1 MPAARRGPARWL
13 TLIVAVAAAL
23 VVLGLVA
30 WWPRGDA
37 PDLRQPTRFVDGT
50 VRSVTTTTC
59 DEPGGGGA
67 AGGGGPCRRVT
78 VELTAGAAR
87 GREVD
92 VRVAAA
98 DGDVPPLDRGDKV
111 VLHDNP
117 SAPAEFRYS
126 FADRQRAAPL
136 WWLAGGFVLVLVIV
150 GRWPGVRALA
160 GLAIAL
166 VVLAAFLVPAL
177 LRDHPAVPVVLV
189 AGAAIGFAALYLAHG
204 FNIGTTIAVAGT
216 LVSLAI
222 TAALA
227 LLAVEATRLTGLRDA
242 AFGALRVP
250 DALDLRGLLVAGI
263 VVGALGVLDDV
274 TVSQVSIVASL
285 RRANPGL
292 RGRLLYREATTV
304 GRDHLASTVNT
315 LVLAYAGASLPLLLL
330 VAGGGAPLGRVL
342 TGELVAVEIVRMLV
356 GSIGLILAVPVT
368 TALATAV
375 LAPGG
380 GREAHSYGRI
390 GRDPVADGGGIQGP
404 APAHAAGPARGRGR
418 LRWSVSAE
426 RDDFAPAEET

>member
-1 MPAARRGPARWL
+1 
-13 TLIVAVAAAL
+13 
-23 VVLGLVA
+23 VLGLIA

-37 PDLRQPTRFVDGT
+37 PDLNQPTRFVDAT
-50 VRSVTTTTC
+50 VRSVTTTGC
-59 DEPGGGGA
+59 DDPEAGDTGA
-67 AGGGGPCRRVT
+67 DVPCRILA
-78 VELTAGAAR
+78 VELTSGSAR
-87 GREVD
+87 GRQVD
-92 VRVAAA
+92 VRVLARDGGVA
-98 DGDVPPLDRGDKV
+98 DVDQGDKV

-126 FADRQRAAPL
+126 FADHQRATPL
-136 WWLAGGFVLVLVIV
+136 WWLLGGFVLAVVVI

-160 GLAIAL
+160 GLAFAL

-189 AGAAIGFAALYLAHG
+189 AGAVIGFVALYLAHG

-222 TAALA
+222 TAGLA
-227 LLAVEATRLTGLRDA
+227 LLAVEASRLTALGDTA
-242 AFGALRVP
+242 TTALRVP

-304 GRDHLASTVNT
+304 GRDHMASTVNT

-330 VAGGGAPLGRVL
+330 MAGGGAPLGRVL
-342 TGELVAVEIVRMLV
+342 TSEVVAVEVVRMLV
-356 GSIGLILAVPVT
+356 GAIGLILAVPVT
-368 TALATAV
+368 TALAAAV

-380 GREAHSYGRI
+380 GSEAHSYGRI
-390 GRDPVADGGGIQGP
+390 GRDPIADGGGIEGP
-404 APAHAAGPARGRGR
+404 APAHASATTGRIRARRR
-418 LRWSVSAE
+418 RSATADE
-426 RDDFAPAEET
+426 DDLAPAEEI

>member
-23 VVLGLVA
+23 AVLGLIA

-37 PDLRQPTRFVDGT
+37 PDLGQPTRFVDATVLSVSSSTCDGDPCRIIT
-50 VRSVTTTTC
+50 VRLSSGSSSGREAEV
-59 DEPGGGGA
+59 
-67 AGGGGPCRRVT
+67 RVT
-78 VELTAGAAR
+78 
-87 GREVD
+87 
-92 VRVAAA
+92 AA
-98 DGDVPPLDRGDKV
+98 DGAVPGLGRGDKV

-117 SAPAEFRYS
+117 SAPADFRYS
-126 FADRQRAAPL
+126 FSDQQRAAPL
-136 WWLAGGFVLVLVIV
+136 WWLLGAFVLAVVVI

-160 GLAIAL
+160 GLAVGL

-189 AGAAIGFAALYLAHG
+189 AGAVIGFAALYLAHG
-204 FNIGTTIAVAGT
+204 FNVGTTIAVAGT

-222 TAALA
+222 TAGLA
-227 LLAVEATRLTGLRDA
+227 LLAVEATRLTGLGDTVS
-242 AFGALRVP
+242 GLRLP
-250 DALDLRGLLVAGI
+250 DALDVRGLLVAGI

-304 GRDHLASTVNT
+304 GRDHMASTVNT

-330 VAGGGAPLGRVL
+330 VAGAGAPLGRVL
-342 TGELVAVEIVRMLV
+342 SSELVAVEIVRMLV

-368 TALATAV
+368 TALAAAV

-380 GREAHSYGRI
+380 GSEAHSHGRI
-390 GRDPVADGGGIQGP
+390 GRDPIADGGGIEGP
-404 APAHAAGPARGRGR
+404 RPAHHASPSQGR
-418 LRWSVSAE
+418 LRLRRRRAPAT
-426 RDDFAPAEET
+426 DDDDADDLDDLAPAEET